1 MSFDL
6 NELFKSLHSAVDE
19 ATDVSRCSVNRWI
32 NQFFDIDSDGK
43 HTPKYAKMVI
53 PVVKDGKLTEEN
65 VNVPLYTLA
74 NHQSIKLDHLELDFC
89 VNLEQIKKDKTV
101 AKLFPMIKMSDN
113 RAKIK
118 MIFKGST
125 PAEGIMKINDTLI
138 KTIPS

>member
-6 NELFKSLHSAVDE
+6 NELFKSLHNAVDE

-32 NQFFDIDSDGK
+32 NQFFDVDESGV
-43 HTPKYAKMVI
+43 HTPKYAKILMPI
-53 PVVKDGKLTEEN
+53 MKDGKLTQEE

-89 VNLEQIKKDKTV
+89 VNLEQVEKDKTI

-125 PAEGIMKINDTLI
+125 PAEGIMKINDTLV